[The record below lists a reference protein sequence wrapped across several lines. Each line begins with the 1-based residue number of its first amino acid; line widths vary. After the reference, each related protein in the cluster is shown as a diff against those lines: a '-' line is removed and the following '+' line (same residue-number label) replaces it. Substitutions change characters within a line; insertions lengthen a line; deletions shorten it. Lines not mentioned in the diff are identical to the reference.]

1 MIYTDKKE
9 KIEYGDFQTPL
20 ELAVRVCQQL
30 LQLNISPDIIIEP
43 TCGVGNFIKAA
54 SSLFPK
60 VNRIIGVDI
69 NTQYLQDLKNSKQYS
84 QDLRI
89 VLQNK
94 DFFEFDWQSYIN
106 RLDGEILVLGNFPW
120 VTNSQLGSIGGDN
133 LPKKNNFQKHNG
145 LDAITGKSNFD
156 ISEWMLIQFSQL
168 LQNREACLAMLCKTS
183 VSRKLLSYLYS
194 HNLNL
199 DYCATY
205 TIDAQKYF
213 GATVDAC
220 LLFCKFNPNSKNY
233 FCDVFNHLNQTEYK
247 RIGYRNNILV
257 RDIASFEKT
266 SSLYDIN
273 TGIKWRSGIKHDCS
287 NVMEFR
293 KIDNLYIN
301 GLGES
306 VDIEGTYLFPLMK
319 GSDIA
324 QNRTG
329 STDRCVLVT
338 QKFVGESTEYI
349 KEIAPKTWNYLES
362 HAKYLNARKSKIY
375 QKKPKFSI
383 FGVGDYTFSPWKI
396 AICGLYKKLEFR
408 LISQIDNKQ
417 IVFDDTVYFLGFND
431 EKIARKNFELITS
444 EQAISFYSSQI
455 FWDEKRPIKSSIL
468 NSLNLTA
475 LLEEKY
481 EITNS

>member
-233 FCDVFNHLNQTEYK
+233 FCDVFNQ
-247 RIGYRNNILV
+247 
-257 RDIASFEKT
+257 D
-266 SSLYDIN
+266 
-273 TGIKWRSGIKHDCS
+273 
-287 NVMEFR
+287 
-293 KIDNLYIN
+293 
-301 GLGES
+301 
-306 VDIEGTYLFPLMK
+306 
-319 GSDIA
+319 
-324 QNRTG
+324 
-329 STDRCVLVT
+329 
-338 QKFVGESTEYI
+338 
-349 KEIAPKTWNYLES
+349 
-362 HAKYLNARKSKIY
+362 RKS
-375 QKKPKFSI
+375 
-383 FGVGDYTFSPWKI
+383 V
-396 AICGLYKKLEFR
+396 
-408 LISQIDNKQ
+408 
-417 IVFDDTVYFLGFND
+417 V
-431 EKIARKNFELITS
+431 
-444 EQAISFYSSQI
+444 
-455 FWDEKRPIKSSIL
+455 
-468 NSLNLTA
+468 
-475 LLEEKY
+475 
-481 EITNS
+481 

>member
-1 MIYTDKKE
+1 MIYPDKKT

-20 ELAVRVCQQL
+20 ELAERVCKQL
-30 LQLNISPDIIIEP
+30 LQLNVNPDIILEP
-43 TCGVGNFIKAA
+43 TCGVGNFIKTAA
-54 SSLFPK
+54 SLFPEA
-60 VNRIIGVDI
+60 NRIIGVDI
-69 NTQYLQDLKNSKQYS
+69 NSQYLQEIKNNQQCS
-84 QDLRI
+84 QDSRI
-89 VLQNK
+89 VLQNQ
-94 DFFEFDWQSYIN
+94 DFFECDWQSYLN
-106 RLDGEILVLGNFPW
+106 QLDGEILVLGNFPW
-120 VTNSQLGSIGGDN
+120 VTNSQQGSIGGDN
-133 LPKKNNFQKHNG
+133 LPKKKNFQKHNG

-168 LQNREACLAMLCKTS
+168 LQDREACLAMLCKTS

-205 TIDAQKYF
+205 AIDAQKYF

-220 LLFCKFNPNSKNY
+220 LLFCKFQPNSKNY
-233 FCDVFNHLNQTEYK
+233 FCDVFNNLNQTEHK

-257 RDIASFEKT
+257 RDITSFEET
-266 SSLYDIN
+266 SSLYNIN

-287 NVMEFR
+287 NVMELR
-293 KIDNLYIN
+293 KIDDLYIN
-301 GLGES
+301 GLGEL
-306 VDIEGTYLFPLMK
+306 VDIEDIYLFPLMK

-324 QNRTG
+324 QNRTK

-338 QKFVGESTEYI
+338 QKFVGEPTECI
-349 KEIAPKTWNYLES
+349 KEVAPKTWSYLEA

-375 QKKPKFSI
+375 QKKPRFSI
-383 FGVGDYTFSPWKI
+383 FGVGSYTFAPWKI

-431 EKIARKNFELITS
+431 EKLAQKNFELLTS
-444 EQAISFYSSQI
+444 EQALSFYSSQI